1 MSDNVTLSGLVATS
15 PRHLITSEGLEIT
28 SFRLA
33 STQRRYD
40 AGKNEWVD
48 GETNWYTVTCFRDLA
63 VNAQASL
70 VKGQRVIVV
79 GRLRIRNWQTEDKT
93 GTNVEVEAD
102 TIGHDLRFGS
112 AAFMRR
118 VRNPEQPIEEPAV
131 K

>member
-1 MSDNVTLSGLVATS
+1 MSDNVTLNGLVATT

-48 GETNWYTVTCFRDLA
+48 GDTNWYTITCFRDLA

-70 VKGQRVIVV
+70 VKGQRVTVA
-79 GRLRIRNWQTEDKT
+79 GRLRVRNWQTEEKT

-112 AAFMRR
+112 AEFTRR
-118 VRNPEQPIEEPAV
+118 ARNPEQPIEEPAV

>member
-112 AAFMRR
+112 AEFTRR
-118 VRNPEQPIEEPAV
+118 PRNPEQPIEEPAV
-131 K
+131 M